1 MPILS
6 GGRLYLDRR
15 KIGDPVAEIRPYRPS
30 DLDDLYHICLATG
43 ASGADA
49 SSFYKDPKLVGH
61 VYAAP
66 YGLFSPESALVVEDE
81 EGVGGYIVGVPDTRA
96 FEARLE
102 TDWWPGLR
110 KTYANPAGRYGDLGW
125 DERMQRLINRP
136 QITPDAVVGP
146 FPAHLHIDMLPRL
159 QGRGFGKAL
168 IDRWLELIRGMG
180 ARGVHLGVGWAN
192 ERAVRFYRAY
202 GLDQLELA
210 EYPGALWFTRRFA
223 DGPVSGPRST

>member
-1 MPILS
+1 
-6 GGRLYLDRR
+6 
-15 KIGDPVAEIRPYRPS
+15 VAEIRPYRPS

-43 ASGADA
+43 DSGADA
-49 SSFYKDPKLVGH
+49 SGFYQDPKLVGH

-66 YGLFSPESALVVEDE
+66 YGLFSPESALVLGDE

-102 TDWWPGLR
+102 ADWWPGLR
-110 KTYANPAGRYGDLGW
+110 ETYPNPAGPYASLDW
-125 DERMQRLINRP
+125 DQRMQRLINRP
-136 QITPDAVVGP
+136 PKTPAPVVEP

-168 IDRWLELIRGMG
+168 IDRWLDLIQGLG
-180 ARGVHLGVGWAN
+180 APGVHLGVGWAN

-202 GLDQLELA
+202 GFDQLELA
-210 EYPGALWFTRRFA
+210 EYPGALWFTTKLDA
-223 DGPVSGPRST
+223 APRTAG